1 MRDKR
6 LLCQAVRCCVHSL
19 SDRREDGQKDVAEE
33 PESRPTFESIVL
45 SPSLTHSL
53 DRMAARLP
61 RTLVIDFYDSYTLNL
76 LTLFA
81 AYPDSLVREQ
91 VVVLRFDAFT
101 WSVP

>member
-1 MRDKR
+1 
-6 LLCQAVRCCVHSL
+6 
-19 SDRREDGQKDVAEE
+19 
-33 PESRPTFESIVL
+33 
-45 SPSLTHSL
+45 
-53 DRMAARLP
+53 MAARLP